1 MPAAV
6 CAVPAVVMV
15 SLTEAEADYEAKTDD
30 LPGWM
35 SGCTYVKIVAWAKV
49 LAKNRMG
56 KVHSAHLARYGT
68 KEVCIHRYALQR
80 AYDRTIQ
87 HHLRVSD
94 PHVRCEKLV
103 CRSGS
108 ADLYGIDLR
117 GIERHRFTDDG
128 YFIEGRFIRPDS
140 ILRRLVTNAD
150 RPIGG
155 VTLEWAMARMMG
167 LLHEIDANIGA
178 WYIINRSVI

>member
-1 MPAAV
+1 
-6 CAVPAVVMV
+6 
-15 SLTEAEADYEAKTDD
+15 
-30 LPGWM
+30 
-35 SGCTYVKIVAWAKV
+35 
-49 LAKNRMG
+49 MG
-56 KVHSAHLARYGT
+56 KFQSAHLARHGT
-68 KEVCIHRYALQR
+68 KEVSILRYALQR
-80 AYDRTIQ
+80 AYNRIIQ
-87 HHLRVSD
+87 HHLRLSD
-94 PHVRCEKLV
+94 LHVGYEKLV

-108 ADLYGIDLR
+108 TDLYGIDLR
-117 GIERHRFTDDG
+117 SIERHRFTDDG